1 MLIVIIIITVM
12 PCLLPNTQGN
22 NNTTITTYKALSYR
36 QALAEKVSPHHEP
49 LDTFISRGRTMWNA

>member
-1 MLIVIIIITVM
+1 M